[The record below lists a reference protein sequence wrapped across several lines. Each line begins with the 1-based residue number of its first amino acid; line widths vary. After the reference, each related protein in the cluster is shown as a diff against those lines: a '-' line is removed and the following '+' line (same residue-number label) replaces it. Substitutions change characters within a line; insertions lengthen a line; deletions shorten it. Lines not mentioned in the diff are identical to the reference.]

1 MDCGKPAFLIT
12 MDTEGDNLWS
22 RPASPQ
28 TANSKSLPRFQQL
41 CERHGLKPTWLTN
54 WEMAGCPVFGE
65 FGQDVLRRG
74 AGEIGMH
81 LHAWDTPPLVPWTAD
96 DSKHHPYLFE
106 FPEHLMREK
115 IKRLTARLE
124 EAFERKMVSHR
135 AGRWGFTARYA
146 RLLAELHYGVDCSV
160 TPLVSWSG
168 EKGTPNG
175 AGGCDFRR
183 FPARPYFLDLEDISR
198 EGSSKLL
205 EAPVTIVQKYR
216 FAQPIEDHIP
226 LLRRYVARVFPA
238 VVWMRPNGRNRR
250 FLLGVLEQAREQG
263 WPYVEFMLHS
273 SELMPGGSPTFRTA
287 VAIEKL
293 YDDLEA
299 LFEAAAVDF
308 QAATLSEFRD
318 SWIARRD
325 HPDSAPREERL
336 RFKRATAAAAGAD

>member
-1 MDCGKPAFLIT
+1 
-12 MDTEGDNLWS
+12 
-22 RPASPQ
+22 
-28 TANSKSLPRFQQL
+28 
-41 CERHGLKPTWLTN
+41 
-54 WEMAGCPVFGE
+54 
-65 FGQDVLRRG
+65 
-74 AGEIGMH
+74 
-81 LHAWDTPPLVPWTAD
+81 
-96 DSKHHPYLFE
+96 
-106 FPEHLMREK
+106 
-115 IKRLTARLE
+115 
-124 EAFERKMVSHR
+124 MVSHR

-336 RFKRATAAAAGAD
+336 RFKQATAAAAGAD